1 MKYKIFTLIAL
12 VAPLFTTTSCLK
24 DDSQTDIATYDDTAI
39 TSFSLGAIKQVVDT
53 IGKSGKDSTY
63 TKKLMGSKCKFYIDQ
78 ANAKI
83 YNTDSLPYGT
93 KTSAVLANI
102 KTKNGGVIAIKSLTN
117 EAFKPYSNTDSIDF
131 SKDRQLYVYANSGK
145 AYRIY
150 TVTLNVKK
158 QKTNTAIW
166 TSVADNTTLGTL
178 SATKAA
184 SIGDKI
190 FVAGVSDNATKLF
203 VTTTSDGKTWT
214 TATKT
219 FSASAYKNLVAQGAT
234 LFILD
239 NNQVLSSIDGNTWS
253 VMGQDNTLSSLFATS
268 SSLYAVTTDG
278 KIKASRDKG
287 KTWTE
292 ETLSGSVANLPTDNI
307 SSALFTTNSGKDLS
321 RVLLVGTS
329 ASNKVVEWTRLVN
342 TTNASISYN
351 WATIDAVSSYRLPAY
366 KCLTVVNYNNLPLA
380 LGLTSENK
388 IATLLLSGDQGIT
401 WKSNSTYTVPPTK
414 DTANTLAA
422 TVDKDG
428 YLWVISGN
436 KVWKGLFR

>member
-12 VAPLFTTTSCLK
+12 AATLFTTTSCLK

-190 FVAGVSDNATKLF
+190 FVAGVSGNATKLF

-234 LFILD
+234 LDSLCS
-239 NNQVLSSIDGNTWS
+239 VL
-253 VMGQDNTLSSLFATS
+253 A
-268 SSLYAVTTDG
+268 
-278 KIKASRDKG
+278 
-287 KTWTE
+287 
-292 ETLSGSVANLPTDNI
+292 
-307 SSALFTTNSGKDLS
+307 
-321 RVLLVGTS
+321 
-329 ASNKVVEWTRLVN
+329 
-342 TTNASISYN
+342 
-351 WATIDAVSSYRLPAY
+351 
-366 KCLTVVNYNNLPLA
+366 
-380 LGLTSENK
+380 
-388 IATLLLSGDQGIT
+388 
-401 WKSNSTYTVPPTK
+401 
-414 DTANTLAA
+414 
-422 TVDKDG
+422 
-428 YLWVISGN
+428 
-436 KVWKGLFR
+436 